1 MAGDAL
7 LPEVAAVQLSGVVV
21 SNATHVMGAEAPS
34 LAGYQGGGYL
44 TTEHDLGAESFDLGA
59 ERRELSNLQNR
70 VGGVL
75 ADAEDVESRGAHKV
89 VVQGIGRAG
98 KCKEG

>member
-1 MAGDAL
+1 MAGNAL
-7 LPEVAAVQLSGVVV
+7 LPEVAAVQLGGMVV
-21 SNATHVMGAEAPS
+21 SNATNVMGAEAPA
-34 LAGYQGGGYL
+34 LAGDHRGSDL

-59 ERRELSNLQNR
+59 ESRELGNLQDC

-75 ADAEDVESRGAHKV
+75 ADAEDVESRRCHKV

>member
-7 LPEVAAVQLSGVVV
+7 LAEVVAVRLGGMVV
-21 SNATHVMGAEAPS
+21 SNGTNVMGAETPA
-34 LAGYQGGGYL
+34 LAGDQGGGYL
-44 TTEHDLGAESFDLGA
+44 SAEHDLGAESFDFGA
-59 ERRELSNLQNR
+59 ESRELRNLQNR

-75 ADAEDVESRGAHKV
+75 ADAEDVESSGAHKV